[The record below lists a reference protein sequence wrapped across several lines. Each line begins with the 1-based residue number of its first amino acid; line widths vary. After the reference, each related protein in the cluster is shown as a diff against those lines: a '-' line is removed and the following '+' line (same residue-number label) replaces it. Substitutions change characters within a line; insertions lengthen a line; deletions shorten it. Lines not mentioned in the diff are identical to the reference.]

1 MKVGDHV
8 IALRDTDGNTEF
20 EWIEG
25 KMFRI
30 HSFVPARSPFGAGVM
45 IQALPGQR
53 EVNGRRGDARWLAV
67 DDVIPAD
74 PGIAALYGFDLK
86 EDDYGRA

>member
-8 IALRDTDGNTEF
+8 IALRDTDGNTDF

-25 KMFRI
+25 KVFRI
-30 HSFVPARSPFGAGVM
+30 HSFEKSNTCGAGVM

-53 EVNGRRGDARWLAV
+53 KVYGRRDDARWIAV
-67 DDVIPAD
+67 GDVIPAD

-86 EDDYGRA
+86 EDDDGAP